1 MINITLIKDLKEI
14 DISIP
19 IQITFGRLKVLIQ
32 ELFEENGTILDN
44 FDLVFIDKALDMEEN
59 DFLSDFGV
67 ANGDRIKIVT
77 GENGIYV

>member
-14 DISIP
+14 DMSVP

-32 ELFEENGTILDN
+32 ELFEENGIFLDN
-44 FDLVFIDKALDMEEN
+44 FDLLFIDKALDMEES

-67 ANGDRIKIVT
+67 ANGDRLKIVT
-77 GENGIYV
+77 GEN